1 MNKKMTEELKKKRSN
16 SKPHMNNVSGN
27 PSINQKVKNY
37 QKGVKEQKKEKEKE
51 NEKIKENFINNNYN
65 NNSNKKEEKNINKID
80 KVEDTSDIDEDLK
93 NDKTQDNIDILNFM
107 KSFTTEHPLEK
118 LDEFKEPYDLM
129 IYTKNIINELLNY
142 QLKFYSSLNNSI
154 CTNKKFKDLL
164 LAYNDKYRL
173 ILKKISKSE
182 EELRK
187 NEIKEDL
194 LNNNQNIE
202 NNNIK
207 KLLPLKQQE
216 LDLYKELYMINPD
229 KKNKEEEKYNEEQIK
244 QIEEKKAKDAN
255 TQLLLIRVLKNIYNK
270 FGPLNNIINKEN
282 SEESEIKNILSLSEK
297 YNLPISEEIEK
308 NDEVEDEKIKN
319 NNKAKNS
326 KKKK

>member
-1 MNKKMTEELKKKRSN
+1 M
-16 SKPHMNNVSGN
+16 
-27 PSINQKVKNY
+27 
-37 QKGVKEQKKEKEKE
+37 
-51 NEKIKENFINNNYN
+51 
-65 NNSNKKEEKNINKID
+65 
-80 KVEDTSDIDEDLK
+80 EDTSDIDEDLK

-187 NEIKEDL
+187 NEKIRQKIGNTSLESIEEETIFNRMNNLNGIKSNLKIKPEFYYQNNYYNYN
-194 LNNNQNIE
+194 NNNQNIF
-202 NNNIK
+202 NLTFFRIFF
-207 KLLPLKQQE
+207 
-216 LDLYKELYMINPD
+216 
-229 KKNKEEEKYNEEQIK
+229 
-244 QIEEKKAKDAN
+244 
-255 TQLLLIRVLKNIYNK
+255 IYNIIQRTE
-270 FGPLNNIINKEN
+270 FIINIFEYSDK
-282 SEESEIKNILSLSEK
+282 
-297 YNLPISEEIEK
+297 
-308 NDEVEDEKIKN
+308 
-319 NNKAKNS
+319 
-326 KKKK
+326 

>member
-1 MNKKMTEELKKKRSN
+1 M
-16 SKPHMNNVSGN
+16 
-27 PSINQKVKNY
+27 
-37 QKGVKEQKKEKEKE
+37 
-51 NEKIKENFINNNYN
+51 
-65 NNSNKKEEKNINKID
+65 
-80 KVEDTSDIDEDLK
+80 
-93 NDKTQDNIDILNFM
+93 
-107 KSFTTEHPLEK
+107 
-118 LDEFKEPYDLM
+118 
-129 IYTKNIINELLNY
+129 
-142 QLKFYSSLNNSI
+142 NNSI

-244 QIEEKKAKDAN
+244 QIEK
-255 TQLLLIRVLKNIYNK
+255 
-270 FGPLNNIINKEN
+270 
-282 SEESEIKNILSLSEK
+282 
-297 YNLPISEEIEK
+297 
-308 NDEVEDEKIKN
+308 
-319 NNKAKNS
+319 
-326 KKKK
+326 

>member
-1 MNKKMTEELKKKRSN
+1 
-16 SKPHMNNVSGN
+16 MNNVSGN

-51 NEKIKENFINNNYN
+51 KEKIRENFINNNYN

-282 SEESEIKNILSLSEK
+282 SEENEIKNILSLSEK

-308 NDEVEDEKIKN
+308 NNEVENENIKY
-319 NNKAKNS
+319 NNKAKNN